1 MPTLREIK
9 SRIGAVRSTLKITGA
24 MKLVASTKLQK
35 AQRKVTAMLPYSQ
48 ALHDML
54 RSLSVPPEYL
64 RSGSAAPDVPNGQAV
79 PDGHAVPDGA
89 DVSNGRT
96 AVVGSETKAGR
107 TAVVGSETKA
117 GRTAVVAVASNNA
130 LCGAFNHNVIDVT
143 MDEISKLG
151 PGVEPFAI
159 GKKMEEALHRAGRDF
174 MVIHHELSGDPS
186 YEDAAALSDQLTDGF
201 LGGRFDRVLLI
212 YTHFNSAGSQIV
224 RTEQF
229 LPLSAEPGT
238 LRQTAAGQT
247 LRPGSAGQ
255 SGAAGEAG
263 STRADEPGSAGSDEQ
278 WIMEPDAAGLAQRL
292 IPKVLRAGIYAVLLD
307 SAAAEH
313 AARTVAMQAATENA
327 ETLIDELTLQYNKS
341 RQQKITAE
349 ILDLSR

>member
-64 RSGSAAPDVPNGQAV
+64 RAGAPDVPNGQAV
-79 PDGHAVPDGA
+79 PDGA
-89 DVSNGRT
+89 DVPN
-96 AVVGSETKAGR
+96 
-107 TAVVGSETKA
+107 

-143 MDEISKLG
+143 LDEISKLG
-151 PGVEPFAI
+151 PEVELFAI
-159 GKKMEEALHRAGRDF
+159 GKKMEEALYRAGRDF

-186 YEDAAALSDQLTDGF
+186 YEDAAAFSDQLTDGF
-201 LGGRFDRVLLI
+201 LDGRFDRVLLI

-229 LPLSAEPGT
+229 LPLSSEPAAAESKG
-238 LRQTAAGQT
+238 QHGAEESNAAAG
-247 LRPGSAGQ
+247 
-255 SGAAGEAG
+255 
-263 STRADEPGSAGSDEQ
+263 DEE

>member
-64 RSGSAAPDVPNGQAV
+64 RAGAPDVPNGQAV
-79 PDGHAVPDGA
+79 PDGA
-89 DVSNGRT
+89 DVPNGRT
-96 AVVGSETKAGR
+96 AVVGSYTR
-107 TAVVGSETKA
+107 A

-143 MDEISKLG
+143 LDEISKLG
-151 PGVEPFAI
+151 PEVELFAI
-159 GKKMEEALHRAGRDF
+159 GKKMEEALYRAGRDF

-186 YEDAAALSDQLTDGF
+186 YEDAAAFSDQLTDGF
-201 LGGRFDRVLLI
+201 LDGRFDRVLLI

-229 LPLSAEPGT
+229 LPLSSEPAAAESKG
-238 LRQTAAGQT
+238 QHGAEESNAAAG
-247 LRPGSAGQ
+247 
-255 SGAAGEAG
+255 
-263 STRADEPGSAGSDEQ
+263 DEE